1 MNARIYM
8 ILGATLATLL
18 ASAQTKVWTLQQ
30 CVDTAVARNRTIKQ
44 QVLETRNRDIAYD
57 QARKN
62 LLPSV
67 DANASQNLGL
77 GRTLGENNT
86 YQSGNGTSVTTS
98 TSLGISSSV
107 LLYNGN
113 RLQYEIKAKRADAE
127 ASKADLEKTKK
138 NIATNVAAGYLQVL
152 LNKELLRVAEEQ
164 LSLTKAK
171 VEQRKSLV
179 QSGKMAEG
187 ELLELYAQQAKEEL
201 TRTQAQNTL
210 NLSLLDLAQYMEVD
224 DFQSLDVVS
233 PSEFAEKDFVLL
245 AAEDV
250 YSSAIV
256 NRPEIK
262 AAEARLKSSEY
273 SLNIAR
279 TGYYPSVSLSG
290 SVGSSYYINNVK
302 NPLTGQAYDYDSFGK
317 QIGDKVNGGF
327 SLNVSVPIFDKYA
340 TRNNIKSAKLG
351 IESKQIAIDDARKE
365 LRKTIQQA
373 YYNAVGASSRWES
386 AKQSVAANKEAY
398 RFSNQ
403 KYEAGR
409 ATLYELYQA
418 KNNLTQAESEQ
429 IQAKYEYFFR
439 VKLLELLK

>member
-302 NPLTGQAYDYDSFGK
+302 DATGKRIEFDSFGK

-340 TRNNIKSAKLG
+340 TRNNIKSAQLG
-351 IESKQIAIDDARKE
+351 IQSYQIAIDDARKE